1 MRAMLA
7 TGHPWVAGGTGFD
20 VAPLILGIVL
30 LWGMRLG
37 RVRVRAWMVPISML
51 AGVILDDAAGA
62 FGASTLA
69 VITLILAV
77 SCLVSLGRRGGET
90 LPPTV

>member
-1 MRAMLA
+1 MLEMLA

-20 VAPLILGIVL
+20 FAPLILGILL

-37 RVRVRAWMVPISML
+37 RVRVRAWMIPISML

-77 SCLVSLGRRGGET
+77 SCLASLGRRGGER